1 MSGRLNRIQRPLL
14 LASLF
19 ALAIV
24 ATGAADIPRSR
35 ADADQMLRKIAVIT
49 TNGLAAR
56 PAARRTPITEGELNS
71 FLTIHARSELPPG
84 VLDPVVTIDDAGRL
98 TGRAIVDL
106 DEVKRAQRNE
116 GMSVLALLSGRV
128 PVEASGVLHAA
139 GGKGKFDIE
148 TATVNGVPVPK
159 TILQQVVSYYSRT
172 PDNPAGI
179 DLEAPFELPVGIRE
193 IITQKG
199 QALIVQ

>member
-1 MSGRLNRIQRPLL
+1 MSGRLKRFQRPLVI
-14 LASLF
+14 ASLF
-19 ALAIV
+19 AV
-24 ATGAADIPRSR
+24 AVVTAGAADIPRSR

-56 PAARRTPITEGELNS
+56 PAARRTPITENELNS
-71 FLTIHARSELPPG
+71 FLAIHARSEMPPG

-98 TGRAIVDL
+98 TGRAMVDL
-106 DEVKRAQRNE
+106 DEVKRAQRSE

-128 PVEASGVLHAA
+128 PVEATGVLHAA
-139 GGKGKFDIE
+139 GGKGKFDLE
-148 TATVNGVPVPK
+148 TATVSGVPVPK

-179 DLEAPFELPVGIRE
+179 DLEAPFELPAGIRE
-193 IITQKG
+193 ITTQKG
-199 QALIVQ
+199 QAVVVQ

>member
-71 FLTIHARSELPPG
+71 FLSIHARSELPPG

-98 TGRAIVDL
+98 TGRATVDL

>member
-1 MSGRLNRIQRPLL
+1 MSGRFNRFHRPVV

-19 ALAIV
+19 ALAAAAV
-24 ATGAADIPRSR
+24 GAADIPRSR

-49 TNGLAAR
+49 TNGLSAR
-56 PAARRTPITEGELNS
+56 PDARRTPITERELNS
-71 FLTIHARSELPPG
+71 FLSFHARSEMPPG

-98 TGRAIVDL
+98 TGRATVDL
-106 DEVKRAQRNE
+106 DEVKRAQRSE

-128 PVEASGVLHAA
+128 PVEATGVLHAA
-139 GGKGKFDIE
+139 GGKGKFDLE

-159 TILQQVVSYYSRT
+159 TILQQVVSYYSLT

-179 DLEAPFELPVGIRE
+179 DLEAPFELPAGIRE
-193 IITQKG
+193 ITTQKG
-199 QALIVQ
+199 QAVVVQ